1 MKFQR
6 RVELENFLAVH
17 NRKLNAMTLEDQ
29 ADALHDVIEKSCR
42 ILAIDNVFALIVSP
56 RTLKVEKS
64 WESSGDKR
72 KKIPAG
78 FGLDIFSWALPQLLS
93 ANGAV
98 AFASETIPGDAAAE
112 QMLFRRR
119 GWTTLI
125 ALPLNQDKGLWGLT
139 GFAFSGISLTDSAWD
154 ADELQ
159 AVKIIGDMIGSRLR
173 QIQMQDELVRVR
185 KRWDLLAMGT
195 QDIFWD
201 WDMLGNKVAY
211 SCNAPAT
218 WSSWVDE
225 LQDKDGKAFLHRVH
239 PDDLPALETMLLQH
253 WRQKT
258 TLYQAT
264 FRLLHGDGT
273 YHPVLS
279 RGIISY
285 NDDGKPLRM
294 VGATTDN
301 KTLATTQMEIRRQT
315 DILNQ
320 TNECVL
326 VTDLE
331 GVLNYWN
338 KSAEKLMGYSST
350 EVLGRKA
357 DFLSPAKENLRIRFE
372 DIFQKVRVRGSFDLD
387 VLIRKKSGEVFLGH
401 LFATLLKNENGEP
414 YAIVAYLMD
423 QASRN
428 SNKHEVRKMMN
439 RQKKND
445 VIRILLSKN
454 GLSQKEVQKLIQ
466 LAEIEIG
473 KPAVCMV
480 IFVESM
486 HGKKQL
492 RMRQETVN
500 FRDLLNRILELCEPE
515 VSIAWADHDMVG
527 LIQNREP
534 SAKPKVQSRAA
545 QGYVSALVQR
555 METGIPGLK
564 VIAGV
569 SRAFTQWQD
578 LPRAYQEA
586 LQAARI
592 GGRVNG
598 PGHYCYDEIG
608 VYRIL
613 QQLIGQASTQ
623 EFITETIGALLEHDQ
638 RRKPW
643 MLQTL
648 EILLDSDCS
657 KAAAGILDIHPKTL
671 AFRRKRIEEL
681 LGIPLDHPQERMK
694 LSIAVALQK
703 LID

>member
-1 MKFQR
+1 M
-6 RVELENFLAVH
+6 
-17 NRKLNAMTLEDQ
+17 
-29 ADALHDVIEKSCR
+29 
-42 ILAIDNVFALIVSP
+42 
-56 RTLKVEKS
+56 
-64 WESSGDKR
+64 
-72 KKIPAG
+72 
-78 FGLDIFSWALPQLLS
+78 
-93 ANGAV
+93 
-98 AFASETIPGDAAAE
+98 
-112 QMLFRRR
+112 
-119 GWTTLI
+119 
-125 ALPLNQDKGLWGLT
+125 
-139 GFAFSGISLTDSAWD
+139 
-154 ADELQ
+154 
-159 AVKIIGDMIGSRLR
+159 
-173 QIQMQDELVRVR
+173 
-185 KRWDLLAMGT
+185 
-195 QDIFWD
+195 
-201 WDMLGNKVAY
+201 
-211 SCNAPAT
+211 
-218 WSSWVDE
+218 
-225 LQDKDGKAFLHRVH
+225 
-239 PDDLPALETMLLQH
+239 
-253 WRQKT
+253 
-258 TLYQAT
+258 
-264 FRLLHGDGT
+264 
-273 YHPVLS
+273 
-279 RGIISY
+279 
-285 NDDGKPLRM
+285 
-294 VGATTDN
+294 
-301 KTLATTQMEIRRQT
+301 
-315 DILNQ
+315 
-320 TNECVL
+320 
-326 VTDLE
+326 
-331 GVLNYWN
+331 
-338 KSAEKLMGYSST
+338 
-350 EVLGRKA
+350 
-357 DFLSPAKENLRIRFE
+357 
-372 DIFQKVRVRGSFDLD
+372 D

-473 KPAVCMV
+473 KPSVCMV

-492 RMRQETVN
+492 QMRQEPVN

-545 QGYVSALVQR
+545 QGAVSALVQR

-569 SRAFTQWQD
+569 SRAFTQWQE

-643 MLQTL
+643 MLETL
-648 EILLDSDCS
+648 EILMDSDCS

-671 AFRRKRIEEL
+671 AFRLKRIEEL

>member
-93 ANGAV
+93 GNGAV

-119 GWTTLI
+119 GWKTLI
-125 ALPLNQDKGLWGLT
+125 ALPLNQDKGLWGLI
-139 GFAFSGISLTDSAWD
+139 GFPFSGISLTDSAWD

-173 QIQMQDELVRVR
+173 QIQMQDELVREL
-185 KRWDLLAMGT
+185 KRWDLLVMGT
-195 QDIFWD
+195 QDVFWD
-201 WDMLGNKVAY
+201 WDLLGNKVAY

-218 WSSWVDE
+218 WGSWVDE
-225 LQDKDGKAFLHRVH
+225 LQGKDGNAFLHRIH
-239 PDDLPALETMLLQH
+239 PDDLSALENMLLQH

-320 TNECVL
+320 TNEGVL

-401 LFATLLKNENGEP
+401 LYATLLKNENGEP

-423 QASRN
+423 HASRN

-454 GLSQKEVQKLIQ
+454 GLSQKEVQKLVQ

-473 KPAVCMV
+473 KPSVCMV

-486 HGKKQL
+486 HGNKQL

-515 VSIAWADHDMVG
+515 GSIAWGDHDMVG
-527 LIQNREP
+527 LIQNMGA

-545 QGYVSALVQR
+545 QGAVSALVQR

-598 PGHYCYDEIG
+598 AGHYCYDEIG

-613 QQLIGQASTQ
+613 QQLIGQASTH
-623 EFITETIGALLEHDQ
+623 EFVTETLGALLEHDQ

-643 MLQTL
+643 MFRTL

-671 AFRRKRIEEL
+671 AFRLKRIEEL
-681 LGIPLDHPQERMK
+681 LGIALDDPQERMK

>member
-98 AFASETIPGDAAAE
+98 AFASETIPGDATAE

-253 WRQKT
+253 WRQKA

-320 TNECVL
+320 TNEGVL

-357 DFLSPAKENLRIRFE
+357 DFLSPANENLRIRFE

-401 LFATLLKNENGEP
+401 LFATLLKNENGDP

-454 GLSQKEVQKLIQ
+454 GLSQKEVQKLIK

-492 RMRQETVN
+492 QMRQEPLN

-555 METGIPGLK
+555 MEKGIPGLK

-643 MLQTL
+643 MLETL
-648 EILLDSDCS
+648 EILMDSDCS